1 MGICPFSIIF
11 LQVNKIR
18 AAITGSIG
26 SGKSTFANYIASK
39 DYVVINADDISKDI
53 LSFDEKIKK
62 IIIKEFGSNSYNDG
76 KLNKK
81 FIAAQVFSNPANLNK
96 LNSILHTQVVQK
108 IDSLIEEKYKEK
120 KIVFIES
127 ALIYEADIEKNFD
140 YVVLVTADF
149 NIRLKRSVTNGKF
162 TEDDFINR
170 DKSQIPQEEKEK
182 RADFIFSNNGSKKDL
197 IKKADLLL
205 LTLNSG

>member
-62 IIIKEFGSNSYNDG
+62 KIIKEFGSNSYNDG

-81 FIAAQVFSNPANLNK
+81 FIAAQVFSNPVNLNK
-96 LNSILHTQVVQK
+96 LNSILHPQVLQK
-108 IDSLIEEKYKEK
+108 IDALIEKKYKGEK
-120 KIVFIES
+120 IIFIEA
-127 ALIYEADIEKNFD
+127 ALIYEADIEKKFD

-149 NIRLKRSVTNGKF
+149 NIRLKRSIGNGKF
-162 TEDDFINR
+162 IEDDFINR
-170 DKSQIPQEEKEK
+170 DNKQIPQEEKEK

>member
-1 MGICPFSIIF
+1 M
-11 LQVNKIR
+11 NKIR

-62 IIIKEFGSNSYNDG
+62 KIIKEFGSNSYNDG

-96 LNSILHTQVVQK
+96 LNSILHPQVVQK
-108 IDSLIEEKYKEK
+108 IDSLIEEKYKDK

-127 ALIYEADIEKNFD
+127 ALIY
-140 YVVLVTADF
+140 
-149 NIRLKRSVTNGKF
+149 
-162 TEDDFINR
+162 
-170 DKSQIPQEEKEK
+170 
-182 RADFIFSNNGSKKDL
+182 
-197 IKKADLLL
+197 
-205 LTLNSG
+205 

>member
-1 MGICPFSIIF
+1 MT
-11 LQVNKIR
+11 KIR
-18 AAITGSIG
+18 VAITGGIG
-26 SGKSTFANYIASK
+26 SGKSTFANYLASK
-39 DYVVINADDISKDI
+39 GYVVINADDISKDI
-53 LSFDEKIKK
+53 LSFDERIKK
-62 IIIKEFGSNSYNDG
+62 KIIKEFGSNSYNDG

-96 LNSILHTQVVQK
+96 LNSILHPQVVQK

-127 ALIYEADIEKNFD
+127 ALIYEADIEKYFD

-149 NIRLKRSVTNGKF
+149 NIRLKRSVANEKF

-197 IKKADLLL
+197 IEKADLLL

>member
-1 MGICPFSIIF
+1 M
-11 LQVNKIR
+11 NKIR
-18 AAITGSIG
+18 VAITGSIG
-26 SGKSTFANYIASK
+26 SGKSTFANYIGSK

-62 IIIKEFGSNSYNDG
+62 KIIKEFGSISYKDK

-81 FIAAQVFSNPANLNK
+81 FIATQVFSNQANLNK
-96 LNSILHTQVVQK
+96 LNSILHQQVVQK
-108 IDSLIEEKYKEK
+108 IDALIEEKYKDE

-127 ALIYEADIEKNFD
+127 ALIYEADIEKKFD
-140 YVVLVTADF
+140 FVVLVTADF
-149 NIRLKRSVTNGKF
+149 NIRLKRSVGNGKF
-162 TEDDFINR
+162 TEDDFIKR
-170 DKSQIPQEEKEK
+170 DKSQIPQEDKEK